1 MKAWIMSVGDEVLSG
16 RVVNT
21 NSSYLATKLEEI
33 GITTKEMVVCGDD
46 SSQIDYHIQ
55 NFLKSDCEVLI
66 SSGGLGPTHDDITVK
81 AISDS
86 LGLELVYYK
95 EAEDNIKR
103 YFKNY
108 NYNSCNLKQAY
119 FPKGSIIIPNNLGT
133 APGAILEVDGK
144 IIIILVGPPF
154 ELKPMFEEHCI
165 PHLNKY
171 NPNKLLVNNYTVMG
185 VGESEIE
192 PTIMEIA
199 TRNPKVSINPYFSIG
214 KIRFQLSTEEKNLLE
229 FNTAKKDFEVT
240 LGEYII
246 SSENENIEEV
256 LVKRLKEL
264 KYTISFCESCT
275 GGLLASTIIDV
286 SGASSVINESLVTYS
301 NESKIKYLN
310 VSNQTI
316 EKYDVA
322 SLEVAKEMS
331 EGLFELTKSNVCV
344 SVTGVAGPTSPNPEI
359 PVGSVFFGVSING
372 ETTLFSNVFK
382 GNRSLVRQKAVKW
395 ILYKTYLLLKERG

>member
-1 MKAWIMSVGDEVLSG
+1 MIDLNAVKNINVKGVIRNYINNLTKSRDNSLRSWDKPWKSSIWFFGVKSIEETFSASEEDRRKAEAYG
-16 RVVNT
+16 R
-21 NSSYLATKLEEI
+21 KKWEEI
-33 GITTKEMVVCGDD
+33 LTRTA
-46 SSQIDYHIQ
+46 
-55 NFLKSDCEVLI
+55 FLFREANSETCTRKN
-66 SSGGLGPTHDDITVK
+66 
-81 AISDS
+81 A
-86 LGLELVYYK
+86 Y
-95 EAEDNIKR
+95 EAEYWQMK
-103 YFKNY
+103 K
-108 NYNSCNLKQAY
+108 
-119 FPKGSIIIPNNLGT
+119 
-133 APGAILEVDGK
+133 
-144 IIIILVGPPF
+144 
-154 ELKPMFEEHCI
+154 ELQDK
-165 PHLNKY
+165 
-171 NPNKLLVNNYTVMG
+171 
-185 VGESEIE
+185 
-192 PTIMEIA
+192 
-199 TRNPKVSINPYFSIG
+199 
-214 KIRFQLSTEEKNLLE
+214 EKNLLE

-246 SSENENIEEV
+246 SSDNENIEEV
-256 LVKRLKEL
+256 LVKKLKEL

-275 GGLLASTIIDV
+275 GGLLASSIIDV